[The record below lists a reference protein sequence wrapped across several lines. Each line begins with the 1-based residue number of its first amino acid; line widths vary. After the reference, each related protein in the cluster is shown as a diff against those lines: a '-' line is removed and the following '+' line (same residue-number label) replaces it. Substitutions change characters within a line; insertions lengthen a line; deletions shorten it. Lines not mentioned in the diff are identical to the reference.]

1 MEGWNF
7 DSGGLVGWWRPVG
20 QRSRTLIEGLLVQV
34 PGLTSQGVAKKEKVT
49 TESANRGETRHFWLP
64 DCRSQLLIIKE
75 SDQKLIVK
83 TLTTSNDEIKAELE
97 AEFSSFL
104 FFLLHLHFKRRP
116 IASWWPVAAPTDDQL
131 MESDGVERCRLYF
144 LFRRTF
150 FFFLVCLG
158 FLKLYILHFYLL
170 LWIAQSP

>member
-83 TLTTSNDEIKAELE
+83 TLTTSNDEIE

-116 IASWWPVAAPTDDQL
+116 IASRWPVAAPTDDQL